1 MQSSPPLPH
10 AGVLPGLVPHD
21 LVHSL
26 PAEGLVDL
34 LGRNRPVGEGV
45 EYPLLVRQNLH
56 DSLVD
61 GVRAEQPVDKDLP
74 RLPHAISAGDGVT
87 LRRRAAWRVRPQS
100 GQSTPDG
107 KQSMV
112 AW

>member
-1 MQSSPPLPH
+1 MQSSPPLPR
-10 AGVLPGLVPHD
+10 AGVLPELIAHN

-34 LGRNRPVGEGV
+34 LGRNRSVGEGV
-45 EYPLLVRQNLH
+45 EDPLLVRQDLH

-74 RLPHAISAGDGVT
+74 RLSHAISAGDGVV
-87 LRRRAAWRVRPQS
+87 L
-100 GQSTPDG
+100 D
-107 KQSMV
+107 
-112 AW
+112 